1 MQGYCGPDPNGSRS
15 DAEPSPPSEPS
26 PPGHPSAR
34 RPRRAPAGRRPRAQP
49 RPRGGRHRAHRPPAR
64 GLLLRAVVDAAQR
77 ARAGRLLRE
86 LRPGKSGRAR
96 SGGAPRARGGMV
108 RRDDA
113 PAPEPARARDPH
125 LAALRSA
132 ARAQQPD
139 ARRRPDPADRDA
151 LRRHQRARAR
161 LSAAREKPRADA
173 RPDAP
178 QRALDDRGRR
188 HLLAGRGDDRAGHR
202 AGRHQRDRV
211 GRPDRG
217 RPAHTAALA
226 APLAQAA
233 APADPCRHSAGP
245 LRRPDHLLRAHRP
258 GDRLLDR
265 GQPVGGALCGGLRH
279 AGLLALR
286 ADLDPDDADPDH
298 RCVLAVDRARMLRV
312 VRLAAELLAVGSFGA
327 LAFAVAA
334 ATPVVLLIFGPE
346 YVSAAPALPV
356 LGGAFVFICYGYL
369 NGSLLTVMGLQQR
382 LLRISLLALVVN
394 VAGNLAF
401 VPAFGFMGA
410 AWMTLV
416 TEVVVFGLSLR
427 VILHNLELPLPSP
440 GRIPRTL
447 LAALLL
453 GAGLTL
459 LREVDASLA
468 VLVPVAC
475 IVYPALLLGLGAVNL
490 DDVRVLLRRAELA

>member
-1 MQGYCGPDPNGSRS
+1 MPSPALQASPARQATRQHAAHDVLLQVVARVLNLALGVVVTALIARLLGGYFFGQWSTLLNVLGLVAYFASFGLEKVVVREAAAHPEREEEWYGAMMLLRLSLLGPVILISLLSVLLLERSNQMLVAGLILLIGMPFDGTSVLGLVFQLRVKNLVPMLVLTLRSVLWTIAVAVIFWQGGGMIALAIALVVTNAIGSVVQTVAALRILPRWPRPSRRQLRQLIRVGIPLGLSGALIISYARIDQVIVYWIAGSRS
-15 DAEPSPPSEPS
+15 
-26 PPGHPSAR
+26 
-34 RPRRAPAGRRPRAQP
+34 
-49 RPRGGRHRAHRPPAR
+49 
-64 GLLLRAVVDAAQR
+64 
-77 ARAGRLLRE
+77 
-86 LRPGKSGRAR
+86 
-96 SGGAPRARGGMV
+96 
-108 RRDDA
+108 
-113 PAPEPARARDPH
+113 
-125 LAALRSA
+125 
-132 ARAQQPD
+132 
-139 ARRRPDPADRDA
+139 
-151 LRRHQRARAR
+151 
-161 LSAAREKPRADA
+161 
-173 RPDAP
+173 
-178 QRALDDRGRR
+178 
-188 HLLAGRGDDRAGHR
+188 
-202 AGRHQRDRV
+202 
-211 GRPDRG
+211 
-217 RPAHTAALA
+217 
-226 APLAQAA
+226 
-233 APADPCRHSAGP
+233 
-245 LRRPDHLLRAHRP
+245 
-258 GDRLLDR
+258 
-265 GQPVGGALCGGLRH
+265 
-279 AGLLALR
+279 AGLYA
-286 ADLDPDDADPDH
+286 AVYGMLDSSHFVPISILTTLTPIIAASW
-298 RCVLAVDRARMLRV
+298 AVDRARMLRV